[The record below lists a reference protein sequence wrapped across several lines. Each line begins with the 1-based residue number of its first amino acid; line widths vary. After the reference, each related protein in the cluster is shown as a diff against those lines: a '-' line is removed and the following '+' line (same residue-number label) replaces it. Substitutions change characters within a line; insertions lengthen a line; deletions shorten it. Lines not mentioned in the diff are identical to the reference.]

1 MSVRRLVAVS
11 LLIGVAAANVLS
23 AQQADSA
30 PPSPGRFLGRLVN
43 SLDSTPVRSADL
55 RLLFVDS
62 TRTVRSRR
70 GDSLEIFVDTARS
83 RVTVSDSTGAFA
95 VRRLATGHYLIHVR
109 RIGFTPVQ
117 AALYVDT
124 GAVVAT
130 LKLEPSSVLL
140 AKVEIKEMSVDRAK
154 QKLDRNGFFT
164 RENSGLPGTFI
175 DRAEI
180 LKRNPLNV
188 AELLE
193 WYGVSSGDILLDRM
207 PFDFES
213 LRAYPADLVLGVEI
227 YRHGRPTEFNGTRFA
242 PTMMSP
248 GGLQASMAPLVV
260 IWTFIP

>member
-1 MSVRRLVAVS
+1 MLARRLVAVS
-11 LLIGVAAANVLS
+11 LLIGIAAAHTLS
-23 AQQADSA
+23 AQQTDSA
-30 PPSPGRFLGRLVN
+30 PPPTARFLGRLIN

-62 TRTVRSRR
+62 TRIVRNRR

-95 VRRLATGHYLIHVR
+95 VHRLATGHYLMHVR
-109 RIGFTPVQ
+109 RIGFTPIQ

-124 GAVVAT
+124 SAVEAT
-130 LKLEPSSVLL
+130 LKLEPNSVLL

-154 QKLDRNGFFT
+154 QKLDGNGFFT
-164 RENSGLPGTFI
+164 REHSGMSGTFI
-175 DRAEI
+175 ERDEI

-193 WYGVSSGDILLDRM
+193 WYGVSSGDIVMDRM
-207 PFDFES
+207 PSDFES
-213 LRAYPADLVLGVEI
+213 LRAYPADLVLGIEI

>member
-1 MSVRRLVAVS
+1 MLARRLVAVS
-11 LLIGVAAANVLS
+11 LLIGIAAAHTLS
-23 AQQADSA
+23 AQQTDSA
-30 PPSPGRFLGRLVN
+30 PPPTARFLGRLIN

-62 TRTVRSRR
+62 THIVRSRR

-109 RIGFTPVQ
+109 RIGFTPLQ

-124 GAVVAT
+124 GAVEAT
-130 LKLEPSSVLL
+130 MRLEPSSVLL

-164 RENSGLPGTFI
+164 REHSGMSGTFI

-180 LKRNPLNV
+180 LKRKPITV
-188 AELLE
+188 ADMLE
-193 WYGVSSGDILLDRM
+193 WYGVSSGDVVMDWM
-207 PFDFES
+207 PSDFES
-213 LRAYPADLVLGVEI
+213 LRTYPAD
-227 YRHGRPTEFNGTRFA
+227 
-242 PTMMSP
+242 
-248 GGLQASMAPLVV
+248 
-260 IWTFIP
+260 